1 MLFKS
6 FFLGAALSLTSIVS
20 AQLAGSSYPIG
31 PLTTSNA
38 KWAVKVCDVTDYG
51 AVADGSTDIG
61 PPLLAA
67 FNACKTGGIGGF
79 RLFMAVFGLTFC
91 SQHSIGNLC
100 HGNLGDAQWR
110 HSLGYQF
117 RRCD

>member
-6 FFLGAALSLTSIVS
+6 FFLVVALSLPSLVP

-31 PLTTSNA
+31 PLTSSDA

-51 AVADGSTDIG
+51 AVADRSTDIG

-67 FNACKTGGIGGF
+67 FNACKTGGIGGSGSGLLIVAF
-79 RLFMAVFGLTFC
+79 RLTCC

-100 HGNLGDAQWR
+100 HGHLGDSQWR
-110 HSLGYQF
+110 HSLGYKF
-117 RRCD
+117 